1 MKNLVKIISL
11 ILCLAVLALA
21 AVACGG
27 DQTDDFEDPIISDS
41 DDDNTEFVTG
51 PADSS
56 DDGQIGEAP
65 ENDEKGWGP
74 IIPRAN

>member
-11 ILCLAVLALA
+11 LLCLAVLALVI
-21 AVACGG
+21 VAC
-27 DQTDDFEDPIISDS
+27 DDKNHDDFEDPMISDS
-41 DDDNTEFVTG
+41 DDDNTDFVTG

-74 IIPRAN
+74 IIPRSN